1 MVKIGWFN
9 EKSLSK
15 KYVGE
20 LKKIKNGEITNPIQ
34 SGESLIILK
43 INNLK
48 TIKNKD
54 IDIEKLKEKI
64 VTRKKDE
71 KLNLF
76 SRSHYSSVESSI
88 LVNFK

>member
-1 MVKIGWFN
+1 MHQI
-9 EKSLSK
+9 
-15 KYVGE
+15 
-20 LKKIKNGEITNPIQ
+20 
-34 SGESLIILK
+34 K